1 MKIIKIILLFIVIG
15 AFGFWSSAFA
25 ESSAGLSIS
34 PLTFELTANRG
45 DVLTNKVK
53 ISNPSNSIIAVKME
67 MEDFK
72 PVGEAGQVVVAPEEE
87 STYSLKRW
95 VIAEPASFTLEPN
108 EQKFVEFTITI
119 PENAEPG
126 GKYGTILASTAGS
139 ISSDKVSGSAVAQK
153 VGALLLLTV
162 SGEVNENLIIS
173 EFTAP
178 EFSEYGPV
186 LFETKFKNEGSV
198 HLRPK
203 GFITI
208 VDWRGGKVADLE
220 FQQVNVIPGTIRKI
234 ETKWDK
240 KWLIGKYTATLVG
253 SYGTSNFP
261 FDPPVISF
269 WVFPWKT
276 VLAGFLMLLVIVIFF
291 HKTRKRWQLAL
302 KILFKGGV

>member
-1 MKIIKIILLFIVIG
+1 MKIIKIILSFIVIG
-15 AFGFWSSAFA
+15 VFGFWSSAFA
-25 ESSAGLSIS
+25 EGSAGLSIS

-45 DVLTNKVK
+45 DVLVNKIK
-53 ISNPSNSIIAVKME
+53 ISNPSNSIVAVKME

-72 PVGEAGQVVVAPEEE
+72 PVGETGQVVVAPEEE
-87 STYSLKRW
+87 TTYSLKRW

-108 EQKFVEFTITI
+108 EQKYVEFTITI

-162 SGEVNENLIIS
+162 SGEVKENLVIS

-186 LFETKFKNEGSV
+186 SFETKFKNEGSI

-208 VDWRGGKVADLE
+208 VDWRGEKVADLE
-220 FQQVNVIPGTIRKI
+220 FQQVNVIPGTVRKT

-240 KWLIGKYTATLVG
+240 RWLAGKYTATLVG

-261 FDPPVISF
+261 FDPPVITF
-269 WVFPWKT
+269 WVFPWKIA
-276 VLAGFLMLLVIVIFF
+276 LGGFLILMAVIIFF
-291 HKTRKRWQLAL
+291 YKTKKRWRLAL
-302 KILFKGGV
+302 KILLKGGA